1 MILDVFWT
9 FCRIN
14 FLAFDKE
21 DSANDDAFSNAM
33 GLVSSSIVEFGTIIV
48 KFSVDDDT
56 MVSSRIGSVSIFSNR
71 IFNFNFNCEN
81 NADKLWNKGITL
93 CGPKAEDGK
102 EEQEKN
108 GADEGK

>member
-1 MILDVFWT
+1 MILAASWT

-33 GLVSSSIVEFGTIIV
+33 GSVSSSIVDLGTIIV

-56 MVSSRIGSVSIFSNR
+56 MVSSRTGSVSSSILKEAKRSK
-71 IFNFNFNCEN
+71 FNFNCEN
-81 NADKLWNKGITL
+81 NADKLWTEG
-93 CGPKAEDGK
+93 GRWGRRAG
-102 EEQEKN
+102 EERRRRR
-108 GADEGK
+108 

>member
-33 GLVSSSIVEFGTIIV
+33 GLVSSSIVEFGNV
-48 KFSVDDDT
+48 SV
-56 MVSSRIGSVSIFSNR
+56 RNLISIAKTTPTS
-71 IFNFNFNCEN
+71 
-81 NADKLWNKGITL
+81 